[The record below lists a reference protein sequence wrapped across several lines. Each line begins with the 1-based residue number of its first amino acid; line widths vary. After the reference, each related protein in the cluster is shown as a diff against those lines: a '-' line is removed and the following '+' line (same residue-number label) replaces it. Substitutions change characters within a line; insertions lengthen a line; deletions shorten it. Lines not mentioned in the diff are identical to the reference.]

1 MLPVFTALVLFA
13 SNEIVQRTCRGDIT
27 ICRSFW
33 IHGGKEIGER
43 EALQYLKKGIERFI
57 YICSHSCLMKQFF
70 IAILCCIISLVS
82 NAQLYGSKD
91 FKPSRKDSL
100 RGGERI
106 ERSCYDV
113 HYYDLWVDLDFQTQS
128 ILGKNEIFFELREK
142 SSRIQVDLF
151 ENMILDSIV
160 MNGAKLNYT
169 RDFDAVFISLPLETP
184 LGNHSLLVYYNG
196 KPQIA
201 RMPPWDGG
209 FTWAKDKDGQPWL
222 GVSCQ
227 GTGASLWWPTKEVY
241 SDEPDS
247 MRIHCTVPSDLYAVC
262 NGVEEAKTISQ
273 ENRTTYNWKVSYPI
287 NNYNVTLNVA
297 KYVHFDDLYITAD
310 GDSLALDYYVLPS
323 SLAEAKKQF
332 EQVKPML
339 KCYEEYLGPYPF
351 IRDGFALVE
360 TPYLG
365 MEHQGAIAYGNKYK
379 NGYLGMDRS
388 GQSLQF
394 DYIII
399 HETGHEWWGNSVS
412 AQDLADMWIH
422 ESFCTYSEAIYVE
435 CRWDYE
441 SALKY
446 VNALKFSVENSAPI
460 IGIYGFNK
468 EGHSDMYVKG
478 MLFLNTLRH
487 VINNDEQWWA
497 MIKNMADKE
506 FKIRTTNYD
515 EVVAYFSR
523 EAKMDLGP
531 FFKHYVK
538 KAQLPELNY
547 SIKKKSKGYVMTVCW
562 AKTDADF
569 KMPIE
574 YMDGGERKR
583 IVVTKSPQQIRV
595 ASSEVEFDLDRFYY
609 SLKKK

>member
-1 MLPVFTALVLFA
+1 MRHLIIVFLFCF
-13 SNEIVQRTCRGDIT
+13 S
-27 ICRSFW
+27 S
-33 IHGGKEIGER
+33 
-43 EALQYLKKGIERFI
+43 L
-57 YICSHSCLMKQFF
+57 
-70 IAILCCIISLVS
+70 ISS
-82 NAQLYGSKD
+82 AQLYGSKD

-100 RGGERI
+100 RGGERM
-106 ERSCYDV
+106 ERTCYDI
-113 HYYDLWVDLDFQTQS
+113 HYYDLNVELDFQSQS
-128 ILGKNEIFFELREK
+128 IRGVNHIYFDMQQA
-142 SSRIQVDLF
+142 SSRIQIDLF
-151 ENMILDSIV
+151 ENMILDSILSE
-160 MNGAKLNYT
+160 GRALTFT
-169 RDFDAVFISLPLETP
+169 RDFDAVFVEIPRKEVGSKGMIS
-184 LGNHSLLVYYNG
+184 VYYHG
-196 KPQIA
+196 SPQIA
-201 RMPPWDGG
+201 KLPPWDGG

-247 MRIHCTVPSDLYAVC
+247 MRIHCTVPSELYAVC
-262 NGVEEAKTISQ
+262 NGIEEPSTKQ
-273 ENRTTYNWKVSYPI
+273 ENDKTTYNWKVSYPI

-297 KYVHFDDLYITAD
+297 KYVHFDDIYITKTND
-310 GDSLALDYYVLPS
+310 TLALDYYVLPS
-323 SLAEAKKQF
+323 SLSEAKKQF

-339 KCYEEYLGPYPF
+339 ECYEEYLGPYPF
-351 IRDGFALVE
+351 IKDGYALVE

-365 MEHQGAIAYGNKYK
+365 MEHQGAIAYGNKFK

-388 GQSLQF
+388 GQELQF

-422 ESFCTYSEAIYVE
+422 ESFCTYTEAIYVE

-441 SALKY
+441 AAIKY
-446 VNALKFSVENSAPI
+446 VNALKFSVSNSEPI

-506 FKIRTTNYD
+506 FKIKTTNYD
-515 EVVAYFSR
+515 EVVAFFSR
-523 EAKMDLGP
+523 EAKMDLSP

-538 KAQLPELNY
+538 KPHLPELNY
-547 SIKKKSKGYVMTVCW
+547 SIKKKSKGYLMTVCW

-569 KMPIE
+569 SMPIE
-574 YMDGGERKR
+574 YIENGERKR
-583 IVVTKSPQQIRV
+583 VVVTKTPQKIQLR
-595 ASSEVEFDLDRFYY
+595 SNQVEFDLDKFYY

>member
-1 MLPVFTALVLFA
+1 MD
-13 SNEIVQRTCRGDIT
+13 SNKFNPT
-27 ICRSFW
+27 
-33 IHGGKEIGER
+33 
-43 EALQYLKKGIERFI
+43 
-57 YICSHSCLMKQFF
+57 
-70 IAILCCIISLVS
+70 
-82 NAQLYGSKD
+82 
-91 FKPSRKDSL
+91 RKDSL
-100 RGGERI
+100 RGGERL

-113 HYYDLWVDLDFQTQS
+113 HYYDLWVDLDFAQQS
-128 ILGKNEIFFELREK
+128 IAGKNEMHLDLVSK
-142 SSRIQVDLF
+142 SDRIQIDLF
-151 ENMILDSIV
+151 DNMSLDSVV
-160 MNGAKLNYT
+160 MLGKRLDFV
-169 RDFDAVFISLPLETP
+169 RDFDAVFVSLPESIQ
-184 LGNHSLLVYYNG
+184 LGKHVIVFYYHG

-209 FTWAKDKDGQPWL
+209 FTWAKDKEGQPWL

-247 MRIHCTVPSDLYAVC
+247 MRIHCTVPTELYAVC
-262 NGVEEAKTISQ
+262 NGLEEPAIKGT
-273 ENRTTYNWKVSYPI
+273 NNKTTYNWKVSYPI

-297 KYVHFDDLYITAD
+297 KYVHFDDIYITKTND
-310 GDSLALDYYVLPS
+310 TLALDYYVLPS
-323 SLAEAKKQF
+323 SLNEAKKQF

-339 KCYEEYLGPYPF
+339 ECYEEYLGPYPF
-351 IRDGFALVE
+351 IKDGYALVE

-365 MEHQGAIAYGNKYK
+365 MEHQGAIAYGNKFK

-388 GQSLQF
+388 GQELQF

-422 ESFCTYSEAIYVE
+422 ESFCTYTEAIYVE

-441 SALKY
+441 AAIKY
-446 VNALKFSVENSAPI
+446 VNALKFSVSNSEPI
-460 IGIYGFNK
+460 IGIYGFNR

-506 FKIRTTNYD
+506 FKIKTTNYD
-515 EVVAYFSR
+515 EVVAFFSR

-538 KAQLPELNY
+538 KPHLPELNY

-569 KMPIE
+569 SMPIE
-574 YMDGGERKR
+574 YIENGERKR
-583 IVVTKSPQQIRV
+583 VVVTKTPQKIQLK
-595 ASSEVEFDLDRFYY
+595 SNQVEFDLDKFYY